1 VSLLDSG
8 PDEVTVYPDV
18 NAQTDEAN
26 VETDE
31 YGNEIVV
38 PESSGVTVRGR
49 WQPSTAA
56 ESADLGQQTSTVYR
70 FISRDFPAGP
80 YARVEFDDAE
90 WDVIAEPKRHRG
102 SSTTRHVTTFLKER

>member
-1 VSLLDSG
+1 MSLLDSG
-8 PDEVTVYPDV
+8 PDEVTVYPD
-18 NAQTDEAN
+18 TKITED
-26 VETDE
+26 D
-31 YGNEIVV
+31 YGNRIVG
-38 PESSGVTVRGR
+38 PESSGVKVRGR
-49 WQPSTAA
+49 WQPSTAE

-80 YARVEFDDAE
+80 YARVEYDGDE